1 MYNSNHI
8 KRLKTDRHRKI
19 QNSGGFSLIELLI
32 AMAILA
38 FGMLAAASM
47 QYSAIKNNTNG
58 NIYTQANMLAKAKLE
73 YLKNLDIDS
82 VELISQVD
90 PYSDAGLINEN
101 EQPGGIYNRQWW
113 IQDLGTQ
120 ARTITVRVEWTRLG
134 DTRSV
139 EMVSN
144 TRGSGV

>member
-1 MYNSNHI
+1 MSNRNNI
-8 KRLKTDRHRKI
+8 KRPNKDRHTVFC
-19 QNSGGFSLIELLI
+19 NAGGFSLIELIMAL
-32 AMAILA
+32 AILA

-58 NIYTQANMLAKAKLE
+58 NIYTQANMLAKSKLE

-82 VELISQVD
+82 AELVASD
-90 PYSDAGLINEN
+90 DWYSDPTLINEN
-101 EQPGGIYNRQWW
+101 EQPGGIYNRQWL
-113 IQDLGTQ
+113 IQALGTQ

-139 EMVSN
+139 VLVSN

>member
-1 MYNSNHI
+1 MSNRNDI
-8 KRLKTDRHRKI
+8 KRLKTDRHAVIK
-19 QNSGGFSLIELLI
+19 NAGGFSLIELII

-82 VELISQVD
+82 AELMAKVD
-90 PYSDAGLINEN
+90 PYSDPTLINET
-101 EQPGGIYNRQWW
+101 EHAGGIYWRQWW

-139 EMVSN
+139 VVVSN

>member
-1 MYNSNHI
+1 MYNRNNI
-8 KRLKTDRHRKI
+8 KRLKRDRHVVTG
-19 QNSGGFSLIELLI
+19 NSSGFSLIELMI

-47 QYSAIKNNTNG
+47 QYSAIRNNTNG

-82 VELISQVD
+82 PELISKVD
-90 PYSDAGLINEN
+90 PYNDPGLIDEN
-101 EQPGGIYNRQWW
+101 EQPGGIYLRQWW

-120 ARTITVRVEWTRLG
+120 ARTITVRVEWTRFG

-139 EMVSN
+139 VLVSN

>member
-1 MYNSNHI
+1 MSNRNNI
-8 KRLKTDRHRKI
+8 KRPKKDRHAVI
-19 QNSGGFSLIELLI
+19 GNAGGFSLIELMI

-47 QYSAIKNNTNG
+47 QYSAIRNNTNG

-82 VELISQVD
+82 
-90 PYSDAGLINEN
+90 AGLIANDDWYSEPTLINAN
-101 EQPGGIYNRQWW
+101 EQPGGIYNRQWL

-120 ARTITVRVEWTRLG
+120 ARTITVRVEWTRFRN
-134 DTRSV
+134 TRSV
-139 EMVSN
+139 VLVSN

>member
-1 MYNSNHI
+1 MSNRNNT
-8 KRLKTDRHRKI
+8 KQPDKGRRAGFS
-19 QNSGGFSLIELLI
+19 NAGGFSLIELII

-58 NIYTQANMLAKAKLE
+58 NIYTQAS
-73 YLKNLDIDS
+73 D
-82 VELISQVD
+82 VW
-90 PYSDAGLINEN
+90 YSDPTLINAN
-101 EQPGGIYNRQWW
+101 EGPGGIYNRQWL
-113 IQDLGTQ
+113 IQALGTQ
-120 ARTITVRVEWTRLG
+120 ARRITVRVEWTRLG

-139 EMVSN
+139 ILESN